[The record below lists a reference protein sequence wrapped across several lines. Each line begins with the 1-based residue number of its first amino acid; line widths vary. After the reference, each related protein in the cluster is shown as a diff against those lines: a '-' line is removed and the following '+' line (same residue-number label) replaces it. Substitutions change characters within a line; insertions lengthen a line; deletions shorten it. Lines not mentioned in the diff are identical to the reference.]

1 MFIVSVLLFSKRIAQ
16 ILSLLFPAVHLLP
29 SCLGQGETYPI
40 LRK

>member
-1 MFIVSVLLFSKRIAQ
+1 VSVALFSQRRAQ

-29 SCLGQGETYPI
+29 SSLGQGEIYPI